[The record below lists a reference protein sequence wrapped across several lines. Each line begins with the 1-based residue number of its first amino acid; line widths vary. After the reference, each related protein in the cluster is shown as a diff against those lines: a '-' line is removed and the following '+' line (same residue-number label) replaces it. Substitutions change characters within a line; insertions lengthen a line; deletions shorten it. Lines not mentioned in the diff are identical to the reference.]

1 MDRIP
6 LENKEMYMQY
16 RLIDRVLVSRFGE
29 VRKEKDIPLKHL
41 SLATGIPEKKLLL
54 WMFGTRTNKSRPME
68 IHEAKLLSK
77 ELGVNP
83 EDLFYE
89 KLTYRKEISEED
101 LGFYIGTHINQNKL
115 ITNTFNNFIHQM
127 NAPINQ
133 TGVQN
138 GYRDNDLIVE
148 LIKLIR
154 NEIWNL
160 KLSFEQWELITNSV
174 NEIEN
179 ELRNEHPKEKIITK
193 CVEKLKGI
201 FMGVST
207 TVIGGQI
214 NVLIATLLD
223 KGN

>member
-1 MDRIP
+1 M
-6 LENKEMYMQY
+6 EY
-16 RLIDRVLVSRFGE
+16 RLIDRLLVSRFGE
-29 VRKEKDIPLKHL
+29 VRKEKDIPLEYL
-41 SLATGIPEKKLLL
+41 SQSTGIPEKKLLM
-54 WMFGTRTNKSRPME
+54 WTFGSPTNKRNPMD
-68 IHEAKLLSK
+68 IGEAKLLSE
-77 ELGVNP
+77 ELGVNL
-83 EDLFYE
+83 EELFYE
-89 KLTYRKEISEED
+89 KLTYRKEVSEED

-133 TGVQN
+133 TGVRN
-138 GYRDNDLIVE
+138 SYRDNDLIVE

-179 ELRNEHPKEKIITK
+179 ELRNEHPKEKIIIK

-214 NVLIATLLD
+214 NALIATLLNN
-223 KGN
+223 GN